1 MALRLPFWIK
11 SNWMFLWLYG
21 ATGSQSNHRVFRL
34 CGTWA
39 LYYCSLY
46 YWWENHF
53 HQWWGLWLNGTSIP
67 VACGTGCL
75 WLPSFTQ
82 SGKPMDVLFN
92 LCQLNC
98 VTMATSNQW
107 QEILS
112 LVATQIFKPLLTNP
126 TFITVLVP
134 HFLKGVLFFKADL
147 CVWMILNTILQK
159 KFDLTLFD
167 MIQVLIFHISDL
179 YINVEKCML

>member
-1 MALRLPFWIK
+1 
-11 SNWMFLWLYG
+11 MFLWLYS

-34 CGTWA
+34 CGTRA

-53 HQWWGLWLNGTSIP
+53 HQWWGLWLNCTCIP

-82 SGKPMDVLFN
+82 SGKPMDVFIQPLPAE
-92 LCQLNC
+92 LCYYGNI
-98 VTMATSNQW
+98 QW

-112 LVATQIFKPLLTNP
+112 LVTTQILKPLLTNP
-126 TFITVLVP
+126 TYITVVVR
-134 HFLKGVLFFKADL
+134 HFLKGVLYFKADL
-147 CVWMILNTILQK
+147 CVWMVLKTILQK
-159 KFDLTLFD
+159 L
-167 MIQVLIFHISDL
+167 SDIVWEDTSANFPHSRSL
-179 YINVEKCML
+179 YKCWEVHAIE